1 MNALIMHIADDLMV
15 LEVVECTILWYVSI
29 LVCVVTGTEKTSN
42 MIDKTLDKNESAAF
56 LNRLSSDLTT
66 QDKNKCY
73 KFPTIG
79 LFKGLSK
86 RAISKCHQLLGPSSQ
101 L

>member
-1 MNALIMHIADDLMV
+1 MQFADEMMM
-15 LEVVECTILWYVSI
+15 LEKMEHTILRHRSFIECTIA
-29 LVCVVTGTEKTSN
+29 GTEKTSN
-42 MIDKTLDKNESAAF
+42 MIDKTMDKNESAAF

-66 QDKNKCY
+66 QDKNKFH